1 MAISGKELLE
11 QMAKDV
17 TIHLEPKIPTMGK
30 KLVITVAVNGAF
42 QTKVHN
48 PYIALTPPAVVEQVI
63 ESYGAGAAVW
73 HIHLRD
79 ETGLLDN
86 RPDIVQVAIDQ
97 VLDKC
102 PDMIFSHTGHASM
115 DAEGAERVRP
125 LIDPLTD
132 AGRKNGRRY
141 AETAV
146 IAPYVRVANARM
158 NKALLQ
164 ETVKYLE
171 SRDVKAEF
179 QIHNYSCIHHVNEWL
194 LQPGIMEKPIM
205 NLISGYHGYDY
216 SGPHGAIDPWGH
228 LYLIN
233 MIQMMPPGSILGSTV
248 GGRNWLPMTVL
259 AIMMG
264 ADCVRIGMED
274 ACYMYPHKDENI
286 RRCADVITKVR
297 RIAEELGRDIA
308 TPKEARQIMGL
319 KPLGA

>member
-1 MAISGKELLE
+1 MAVTGAELLE

-17 TIHLEPKIPTMGK
+17 TIHLEPKIPTMDK

-42 QTKVHN
+42 QTKVHS
-48 PYIALTPPAVVEQVI
+48 PYIALTPPEVVEQVI
-63 ESYGAGAAVW
+63 ESYQAGAAIW
-73 HIHLRD
+73 HVHLRD
-79 ETGLLDN
+79 ETGILDN
-86 RPDIVQVAIDQ
+86 KPEIVRGAIDQ

-102 PDMIFSHTGHASM
+102 PDMILSHTGHASL

-125 LIDPLTD
+125 LIDPLWE
-132 AGRKNGRRY
+132 AGQKNGRRY

-158 NKALLQ
+158 NKDLLQ

-171 SRDVKAEF
+171 SRGVKAEF
-179 QIHNYSCIHHVNEWL
+179 QIHNYMCIHHVNEWL

-228 LYLIN
+228 LYLIS
-233 MIQMMPPGSILGSTV
+233 MINLMPPGRILGCTV
-248 GGRNWLPMTVL
+248 GGRNWLPMTTL
-259 AIMMG
+259 AIMLG
-264 ADCVRIGMED
+264 ADSVRIGMED
-274 ACYMYPHKDENI
+274 ACFMYPHKDENI

-297 RIAEELGRDIA
+297 RIAEELGREIA
-308 TPKEARQIMGL
+308 TPKEARQILGL
-319 KPLGA
+319 KPL